1 MLVDNLSRIFKIG
14 SCNKMGISSVGL
26 KAENIRELHK
36 ALRMVPD
43 TADTKLNSMGA
54 NYSGHLMAGKAH
66 WEAMIRSAVNKRL
79 PRSLL

>member
-54 NYSGHLMAGKAH
+54 NYSGHLMGRKGTLGGDDQICS
-66 WEAMIRSAVNKRL
+66 E
-79 PRSLL
+79 